1 MYNKFNSAKQWYF
14 LQSNIST
21 GKLTFGTWLMVNTWG
36 SLMRLSIV
44 EEGSSNYKMKRP
56 AAIYRASSWF
66 PVNALDFPSVF
77 PSIIVSHSPVPI
89 SGCFYKTSLSAPMG
103 VNSFKMTFWIYK
115 SFIHKAVI
123 WKSASKQHIT
133 SHIKMKK
140 CVAV

>member
-1 MYNKFNSAKQWYF
+1 MTDMINRNSTSVQQQYF

-21 GKLTFGTWLMVNTWG
+21 EKLTFGTWLMVNTWG

-56 AAIYRASSWF
+56 AAIYKASSWF
-66 PVNALDFPSVF
+66 PVIALEVFSLVF

-103 VNSFKMTFWIYK
+103 VNSFKMTFWIWK
-115 SFIHKAVI
+115 SFIHKAII

-133 SHIKMKK
+133 Y
-140 CVAV
+140 